1 MHDLIVSGAGP
12 AGSYTAYLC
21 ARKGLDV
28 LLLEKGQL
36 GKKKCCAGGLLERSL
51 RAMDGISIPESLVER
66 ELTGFSFVVQGERF
80 PFRLQ
85 RPLGIMVRREAFDLH
100 LARSAEKA
108 GAQLSDGVKVLSARE
123 EADRILVRTSNGEM
137 EAKYLAIAEGASSPL
152 TDSLMGMHPAHWSA
166 MGSAL
171 EVRTNAQ
178 PSPSMEIHLL
188 SLDGRVLRTGPSFP
202 LTGAVF
208 PLRGSVIVSA
218 VGKSCSAAD
227 MRAGLENMKDR
238 VVDRAEGETI
248 NKACFHPL
256 PIVPRKRM
264 SSARAIVVGDAAGL
278 VSPFSGEGLSSAIMS
293 ATLGSQALVQTC
305 QSGKAAELKRYEDE
319 VRRKIVPRLT
329 AASLV
334 GPWLHWSVHRFGH
347 ERLMRNFGR
356 QEALVDACAGFS
368 SGELSLGDFTWRTI
382 PFLPF
387 MFRSVKD

>member
-12 AGSYTAYLC
+12 AGSYISYLC
-21 ARKGLDV
+21 AKSGLDV

-36 GKKKCCAGGLLERSL
+36 GRKKCCAGGLLQRSL
-51 RAMDGISIPESLVER
+51 RAMDGISLPGSLVER
-66 ELTGFSFVVQGERF
+66 ELTGFSFVVGEERF

-108 GAQLSDGVKVLSARE
+108 GSQVSDNVKVLSVRE
-123 EADRILVRTSNGEM
+123 DTDRIVVRTSSGEM
-137 EAKYLAIAEGASSPL
+137 EARYLAIAEGASSQL
-152 TDSLMGMHPAHWSA
+152 TNSLMGMHPASWSA

-178 PSPSMEIHLL
+178 PNPSMEIHLL
-188 SLDGRVLRTGPSFP
+188 SLDRKVLRSAPAFP

-208 PLRGSVIVSA
+208 PLRSSVIVSA

-227 MRAGLENMKDR
+227 MRAGLQNMKNK
-238 VVDRAEGETI
+238 VIDRAEGEANDKT
-248 NKACFHPL
+248 CFHPL
-256 PIVPRKRM
+256 PIVPRKGM

-293 ATLGSQALVQTC
+293 ASLGSQALVQAC
-305 QSGKAAELKRYEDE
+305 QNGKAAELKQYEVE
-319 VRRKIVPRLT
+319 VHRKIVPRLT

-334 GPWLHWSVHRFGH
+334 GPWLHWAVRRFGH

-356 QEALVDACAGFS
+356 QEALVDACVGFS
-368 SGELSLGDFTWRTI
+368 SGELSLSDFTWHAI

-387 MFRSVKD
+387 MLRSVKE